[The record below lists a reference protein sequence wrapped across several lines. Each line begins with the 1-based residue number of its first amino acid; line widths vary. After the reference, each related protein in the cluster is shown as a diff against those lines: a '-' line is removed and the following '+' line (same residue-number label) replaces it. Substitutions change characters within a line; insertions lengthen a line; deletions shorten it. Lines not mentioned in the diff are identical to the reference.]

1 MLPGLGKQ
9 GTGDREGGG
18 QQGPCTELSLVQGR
32 GTRGGWRPGD
42 RGWWLGTGVMCV
54 LHRSVWLWGQG
65 NEGRGRR
72 GRILGGH
79 SQGLHGALGAGTG
92 VVIMEMEGEDRSG
105 LCWGSWGVRGE
116 AGRKTPTFCKI
127 AVCCLGVL
135 KEPLEKSLRG
145 ALRRVSK
152 AWTHCTQ
159 WGARFLRSAAW
170 SRPVHSGSRQ
180 VPTVPDGPREQ
191 VVSPPSCSHN
201 RDPKGSFGRGWSA
214 GGGFP
219 RGRTSYL
226 MEPTLLPA
234 GTTTNTTCPPTESQ
248 AAGERGSG
256 TGSAPEGGM
265 CPHCWATPPL

>member
-1 MLPGLGKQ
+1 VFCTDLRGF
-9 GTGDREGGG
+9 GDK
-18 QQGPCTELSLVQGR
+18 
-32 GTRGGWRPGD
+32 GTRGGGDGAGFWERAHGVCMEHWGLALGWSSWRWRGRTD
-42 RGWWLGTGVMCV
+42 RGCV
-54 LHRSVWLWGQG
+54 
-65 NEGRGRR
+65 
-72 GRILGGH
+72 
-79 SQGLHGALGAGTG
+79 GAVG
-92 VVIMEMEGEDRSG
+92 
-105 LCWGSWGVRGE
+105 GVRGE

-127 AVCCLGVL
+127 AVCFLGVL

-170 SRPVHSGSRQ
+170 SRPVHLGSRQ
-180 VPTVPDGPREQ
+180 VSTVPEGPREQ

-226 MEPTLLPA
+226 MEPTLLPV
-234 GTTTNTTCPPTESQ
+234 GTTTNTTSPPTESQ
-248 AAGERGSG
+248 AAGERASG